1 MKNVQKMNTQK
12 TEVQME
18 RMKEIGCK
26 IVDFLEMLIILT
38 VAALLLIVSAVSA
51 KAEPITTENNIL
63 PGITIHIAEAEGEV
77 NTETLELTDRILNA
91 LPEKLLMEFK
101 ESDWK
106 LYVTANVPVLTYFS
120 GVYGVPNGR
129 PDLEAHYIEVVDD
142 QETLGKSIL
151 HEFGHYV
158 DYAKGDVSLKSEFSN
173 IYAKEYKSFTKEFGI
188 DIEGYDQPE
197 FFADAFAKFYSG
209 YSRQMMENY
218 PDLCGYIK
226 TAISGDNVS
235 RKVA

>member
-38 VAALLLIVSAVSA
+38 VAALLLIASAVST
-51 KAEPITTENNIL
+51 KAEPICAEKVAENSIL
-63 PGITIHIAEAEGEV
+63 SGITIHIAEAEGEV
-77 NTETLELTDRILNA
+77 DDETLELADRILNV

-158 DYAKGDVSLKSEFSN
+158 CGL
-173 IYAKEYKSFTKEFGI
+173 
-188 DIEGYDQPE
+188 
-197 FFADAFAKFYSG
+197 
-209 YSRQMMENY
+209 RQRRC
-218 PDLCGYIK
+218 LIK
-226 TAISGDNVS
+226 V
-235 RKVA
+235 